1 MIPIVLVTHGN
12 FAKSLIESSEM
23 LVGKSEKLSYV
34 ALEPSDDFSAFRQ
47 KIEDEI
53 KAVDSGDGVLLL
65 ADLLGGSPYNAAAMC
80 IDGIHTECLTGLN
93 MSMLLTALDQRDFC
107 ALAELA
113 KECKEAA
120 ASNIVI
126 VSEQLAQAA
135 REDEDDE

>member
-1 MIPIVLVTHGN
+1 
-12 FAKSLIESSEM
+12 M